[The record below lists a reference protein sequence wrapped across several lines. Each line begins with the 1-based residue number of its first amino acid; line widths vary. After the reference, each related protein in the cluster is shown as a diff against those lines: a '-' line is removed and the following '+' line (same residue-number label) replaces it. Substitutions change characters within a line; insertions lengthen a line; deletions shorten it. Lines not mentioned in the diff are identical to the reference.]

1 MTISYIWTINS
12 MESYPQ
18 AEGQTDVVVKVNY
31 SCAATDGTFSAAVA
45 GMTNLKLDPDAPYT
59 PYADLTEDQVVGWVK
74 GVLGVEGV
82 QERQNAAEQ
91 TLAYRFYH
99 PVTLPNPWSVVA
111 PEVVAPEV
119 VAPPEVV
126 DAPPEE
132 IAE

>member
-1 MTISYIWTINS
+1 MTIFYIWTINS

-18 AEGQTDVVVKVNY
+18 AEGQTDVVVKANY
-31 SCAATDGTFSAAVA
+31 SCEATDGTYSAAVA
-45 GMTNLKLDPDAPYT
+45 GMANLKLDPDAPYT

-74 GVLGVEGV
+74 GVLGPEGV

-111 PEVVAPEV
+111 P
-119 VAPPEVV
+119 
-126 DAPPEE
+126 PEE
-132 IAE
+132 SVE

>member
-31 SCAATDGTFSAAVA
+31 SCAATDGTYSAAVA
-45 GMTNLKLDPDAPYT
+45 GMVNLKLDPEAPYT
-59 PYADLTEDQVVGWVK
+59 PYADLTEEQVVGWVK
-74 GVLGVEGV
+74 GVLGPEGV

-111 PEVVAPEV
+111 P
-119 VAPPEVV
+119 PEVV

>member
-1 MTISYIWTINS
+1 

-31 SCAATDGTFSAAVA
+31 SCEATDRTFSAAVA
-45 GMTNLKLDPDAPYT
+45 GMANLKLDPDAPYT

-74 GVLGVEGV
+74 EVLGPEGV
-82 QERQNAAEQ
+82 ENRQNSAEQ

-111 PEVVAPEV
+111 PPEEAV
-119 VAPPEVV
+119 
-126 DAPPEE
+126 APPEE
-132 IAE
+132 IVE

>member
-1 MTISYIWTINS
+1 

-31 SCAATDGTFSAAVA
+31 SCEATDGTFSAAVA

-74 GVLGVEGV
+74 GVLGPEGV

-99 PVTLPNPWSVVA
+99 PVTLPNPRSVVA
-111 PEVVAPEV
+111 PEEV
-119 VAPPEVV
+119 IVAPPEEAV
-126 DAPPEE
+126 APEE
-132 IAE
+132 IVE

>member
-1 MTISYIWTINS
+1 

-31 SCAATDGTFSAAVA
+31 SCAATDGTYSAAVA
-45 GMTNLKLDPDAPYT
+45 GMTELKLDPDAPYT
-59 PYADLTEDQVVGWVK
+59 PYADLTEEQVVGWVK
-74 GVLGVEGV
+74 SVLGVEGV
-82 QERQNAAEQ
+82 ENRQNAAEQ

-111 PEVVAPEV
+111 PEVV
-119 VAPPEVV
+119 

-132 IAE
+132 IVE

>member
-31 SCAATDGTFSAAVA
+31 SCEATDGTYSAAVA
-45 GMTNLKLDPDAPYT
+45 GMTELKLDPDAPYT
-59 PYADLTEDQVVGWVK
+59 PYADLTEEQVVGWVK
-74 GVLGVEGV
+74 SVLGVEGV
-82 QERQNAAEQ
+82 ENRQNAAEQ

-99 PVTLPNPWSVVA
+99 PVTLPNPWDA
-111 PEVVAPEV
+111 PQEI
-119 VAPPEVV
+119 V

-132 IAE
+132 IVE